1 MIVMRKERIYVCH
14 TFYHVY
20 ITMLKEMA
28 LPKEKQGGATM
39 VLSLMSNDFRNLKR
53 NLEKTGFFEEVVEFD
68 EKRNTFFPELDKY
81 KVDHGNA
88 FINLFYRMIFTK
100 KYAKLEE
107 KYVPVNFKEYG
118 EVYVFCDPDPIG
130 YYLNWKHIKYHAI
143 EDGLDSLK
151 TTDEARLSNI
161 GHFGL
166 KCWMAE
172 HNLIFMENGHSKYA
186 IDMEV
191 NDRSVIK
198 YDYKKYK
205 EVPRAPLYERLTEED
220 KQILLTAFVDNKEE
234 IELHIKNANEA
245 REKTG
250 TKAVMILSD
259 PLCDLET
266 RKRIMKDII
275 TDYCQ
280 DMNVFIKPHPRDELD
295 YRINFPDIPQF
306 APEVPMEM
314 LNYFEGIH
322 FDRVISVF
330 TELGEIKYADEKIR
344 LSSEFM
350 DKYEDPEVHWHNEK
364 I

>member
-1 MIVMRKERIYVCH
+1 MKDRIYVCH

-20 ITMLKEMA
+20 ITYLKELA
-28 LPKEKQGGATM
+28 IREKLGEKSGGATL
-39 VLSLMSNDFRNLKR
+39 VLSLMSNDFRNMKT
-53 NLEKTGFFEEVVEFD
+53 NAEKTGIFEAVIEFD

-107 KYVPVNFKEYG
+107 KYIPVNFKEYK
-118 EVYVFCDPDPIG
+118 EIYVYSDPDPIG
-130 YYLNWKHIKYHAI
+130 YYLNYKHIKYHAI

-191 NDRSVIK
+191 NNRSVIK

-205 EVPRAPLYERLTEED
+205 EVPRAPLYDRLTADD
-220 KQILLTAFVDNKEE
+220 KQILLMAFVDNKEE
-234 IELHIKNANEA
+234 IESCIDEANRARVEKN
-245 REKTG
+245 EKS
-250 TKAVMILSD
+250 VMILSD

-266 RKRIMKDII
+266 RVRIMQDII
-275 TDYCQ
+275 EEYCQ
-280 DMNVFIKPHPRDELD
+280 GMRVFIKPHPRDELD
-295 YRINFPDIPQF
+295 YKKAFPDIPQF

-344 LSSEFM
+344 LSSAFM
-350 DKYEDPEVHWHNEK
+350 DKYEAPEVHWHNEK